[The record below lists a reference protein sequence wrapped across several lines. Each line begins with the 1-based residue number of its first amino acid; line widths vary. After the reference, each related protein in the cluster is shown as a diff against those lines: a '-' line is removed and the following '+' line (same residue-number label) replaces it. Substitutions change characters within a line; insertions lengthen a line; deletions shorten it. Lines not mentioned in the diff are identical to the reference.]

1 MVLCINNSI
10 LQQSLLPGLHV
21 CQLCSNHPPFHYFCT
36 MRKLRRS
43 SNRVCAR
50 TISLLV
56 FLALVVSFPGCSDDQ
71 SNFVP
76 YTKVNKYISL
86 VNYNNLMIPGNSM
99 TFPTDGYAGLI
110 VICISD
116 QQYLAYDACCPLEG
130 LKSSIVETNPGQT
143 GIVASSN
150 PAATCKI
157 CGSQYILYNGGFP
170 IKGPSVRN
178 LQQYAV
184 TVLDNRLW
192 VHN

>member
-1 MVLCINNSI
+1 MRNSI
-10 LQQSLLPGLHV
+10 PSTKIL
-21 CQLCSNHPPFHYFCT
+21 F
-36 MRKLRRS
+36 
-43 SNRVCAR
+43 AR
-50 TISLLV
+50 TLRLVV
-56 FLALVVSFPGCSDDQ
+56 FLVGLTCFHGCSDDQ
-71 SNFVP
+71 SHFVP

-130 LKSSIVETNPGQT
+130 LKTSKVETNPGQG
-143 GIVASSN
+143 GIISSSN
-150 PAATCKI
+150 PTATCKI
-157 CGSQYILYNGGFP
+157 CGSQYILYNGGYP

-192 VHN
+192 IHN